1 MNKKNFPI
9 FLSLLIMSVFI
20 TFIFYQGYSNINSN
34 KKLVLSDNYY
44 HAEIGEKL
52 TPEEIKKL
60 NNVENVVLAGG
71 VLPEN
76 TSALI
81 NE

>member
-9 FLSLLIMSVFI
+9 FISLLIMSVFI

-52 TPEEIKKL
+52 TPEEIK
-60 NNVENVVLAGG
+60 N
-71 VLPEN
+71 
-76 TSALI
+76 
-81 NE
+81 